1 MWCKSEVERPQEL
14 AGLYLLYKIMQK
26 LYVELAVI
34 NCSGN
39 IVVEKFCNLMM
50 KAVDAVDAVD
60 AVCETKIRLV
70 LTFHGDAQCLQYF
83 QFLLVNGRLANTFV
97 SASILIDDIL
107 Q

>member
-1 MWCKSEVERPQEL
+1 M
-14 AGLYLLYKIMQK
+14 LYLLYKIMQK

-60 AVCETKIRLV
+60 AV
-70 LTFHGDAQCLQYF
+70 
-83 QFLLVNGRLANTFV
+83 
-97 SASILIDDIL
+97 
-107 Q
+107 